1 MKEPS
6 TTLAYALG
14 QIDAAYI
21 ADAELPELT
30 AAASCPGRAARRRT
44 APRFLESGWFAAAIS
59 ATVAVGVLVA
69 IILAGQRDPLGPPI
83 GTSTPLPTV
92 TETQPPTETLPES
105 PHTVPE
111 GFAVTDAVY
120 DYRGDTVILLH
131 VTSEIQ
137 ENVFLTVQVYYPD
150 EEGNPKILNRQ
161 RVKGFPA
168 GHEKYFMIRTDKELP
183 SYSYTITAEPYDGEC
198 LEQLYHSEF
207 SRIYEDVLSVP
218 PYENGDPCYDPAY
231 WEDEDMD
238 KTYPGL
244 LLEMTSTYL
253 GDVPVDV
260 TNFCIVFDN
269 SGEIFYITETENS
282 YHYRAQNGRQ
292 HTGIYVTREDTM
304 TWPEELLGDNV
315 TAIRIYSI
323 AYSDWTFPDLP

>member
-1 MKEPS
+1 MKKISLNGFWDLDYISEVPYISEDEPTFWLDS
-6 TTLAYALG
+6 NNS
-14 QIDAAYI
+14 
-21 ADAELPELT
+21 
-30 AAASCPGRAARRRT
+30 ASIT
-44 APRFLESGWFAAAIS
+44 
-59 ATVAVGVLVA
+59 
-69 IILAGQRDPLGPPI
+69 
-83 GTSTPLPTV
+83 
-92 TETQPPTETLPES
+92 
-105 PHTVPE
+105 
-111 GFAVTDAVY
+111 
-120 DYRGDTVILLH
+120 
-131 VTSEIQ
+131 
-137 ENVFLTVQVYYPD
+137 
-150 EEGNPKILNRQ
+150 K
-161 RVKGFPA
+161 FP
-168 GHEKYFMIRTDKELP
+168 
-183 SYSYTITAEPYDGEC
+183 
-198 LEQLYHSEF
+198 
-207 SRIYEDVLSVP
+207 V
-218 PYENGDPCYDPAY
+218 PAY

-323 AYSDWTFPDLP
+323 AYSDRTFPDLP